1 MSHQWY
7 ESIMNEEGPTDKWFE
22 IRNAP
27 KPSGDVIAIWH
38 QTRNE
43 HELAFGVRD
52 AQYVT
57 NDDNQDARAIR
68 GDDVDVIADTLV
80 FEISSV
86 DFDLCVEIADI
97 PEIRSDGQLHFLG
110 VLKWCH
116 AEMGL
121 NEHVNT
127 TTCAGNVYT
136 KVVPARWCRAS
147 VITP

>member
-1 MSHQWY
+1 MIQDT
-7 ESIMNEEGPTDKWFE
+7 GPTDKWFE

-27 KPSGDVIAIWH
+27 KPVGDVIAIWH
-38 QTRNE
+38 QTRTE

-52 AQYVT
+52 AEYVA
-57 NDDNQDARAIR
+57 NDENSKAVR

-80 FEISSV
+80 FEITSC
-86 DFDLCVEIADI
+86 DYDLLVEIADI
-97 PEIRSDGQLHFLG
+97 PKIISDGKLHFLG

-116 AEMGL
+116 SSMGFDDK
-121 NEHVNT
+121 VDS

-136 KVVPARWCRAS
+136 KVVPARWCRES